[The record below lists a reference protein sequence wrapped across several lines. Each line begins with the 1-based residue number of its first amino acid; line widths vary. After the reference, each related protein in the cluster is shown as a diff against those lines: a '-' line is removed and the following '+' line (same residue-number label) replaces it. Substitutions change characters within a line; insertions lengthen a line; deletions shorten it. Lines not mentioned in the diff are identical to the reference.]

1 MGARKSWFIVQGD
14 ARRGP
19 FSSSELKQFASE
31 GKIERST
38 QVWKEGLKQPVP
50 ASRIKGLFSPAPD
63 RASDVLPEQHVS
75 GNSDLASSENL
86 LPQLSRAK
94 LRDLVSSQ
102 KREIAEIA
110 LSKSAS
116 QPGFLELKQRYI
128 TLAKEAEGLK
138 SAIPAITTAGE
149 QLKVAE
155 QNVKAARK
163 SVEAATKELL
173 SQAEPLGEFGFEC
186 WDVLSD
192 SAKIYLQPRQD
203 LKSRIQNLMQKLAD
217 SNATS
222 NVTIMEKAKVKATQL
237 KLNAQLQ
244 VEKLKI
250 KSANR
255 QAGLALL
262 EANDEVLVQSDQ
274 TQNIL
279 EIVSNRRRAIDEL
292 KQESAELAGPLE
304 KATRA
309 AGQAVGQPIK
319 GLNDF
324 TQIVKGH
331 QKLIKTK
338 DGELHSIRDDV
349 ADLLVSD
356 SSLARTLG
364 LADKV
369 TQLTDTTQRLDD
381 SPHAVSVATK
391 AGRNW
396 FGGLSDFGKIASVAG
411 LLIGLCSVGWWLLPN
426 GASEDKAVALTAV
439 ADPEAE
445 TETPQANAN
454 RNSDSASR
462 LPDGRH
468 ATNANDASRGNQS
481 GKKPETLIGNKAP
494 GKRFRVKDIF
504 ELYRNSIR
512 ETEKTI
518 FEIRSFEPCGK
529 YNEEFLRQYIKEAAS
544 CIDALAVSKE
554 RKHGYQLK
562 LAVQMKKLNHD
573 EGASEIFDSVL
584 KNISKVH
591 DRVTLAK
598 VCMAMVEAGMVEEA
612 RKVRR
617 SGPLGTAADAITVG
631 LVRENRLTQR
641 KLLQLAEEG
650 GYVVFLDAA
659 QEYANQGLN
668 QKSIEQL
675 DLGFQFIQSET
686 QSGNPRNNALI
697 YLSEKATELSHLDLA
712 KKYSAQ
718 TENPDRQL
726 GKISLALLQVGRK
739 QKFDEFFN
747 EIQSKEEKQR
757 ISSRVIKLTIEN
769 LADHEDFGRAREM
782 IKKLPTRRSQ
792 EMSET
797 YVVLSEMLHQF
808 SKNGFLKAN
817 EFIRNTNVYRNRK
830 LGAELLLAVN
840 LLNSIEQKDSTAYK
854 NAIGHLADYYRDSQK
869 ERQPRTIF
877 EHIYSSKVPVYFTW
891 NLVALEVSNGNANEV
906 TEWIA
911 SSLVDRNNFNEADL
925 RLWVLSCIAE
935 SVIK

>member
-38 QVWKEGLKQPVP
+38 QVWKEGLKQPVL
-50 ASRIKGLFSPAPD
+50 ASRIKGLFSAAPD

-128 TLAKEAEGLK
+128 TLAKEAEDLK

-411 LLIGLCSVGWWLLPN
+411 LLIGLCLVGWWIMPGGSRSITDVDPDVIAGQSVEEKTVEEMTSAEMDREFARMN
-426 GASEDKAVALTAV
+426 GEVAEMVSKAEDT
-439 ADPEAE
+439 
-445 TETPQANAN
+445 
-454 RNSDSASR
+454 
-462 LPDGRH
+462 
-468 ATNANDASRGNQS
+468 
-481 GKKPETLIGNKAP
+481 
-494 GKRFRVKDIF
+494 
-504 ELYRNSIR
+504 
-512 ETEKTI
+512 TEKIINKLEELASPEFYGDPMEILETRENDSTI
-518 FEIRSFEPCGK
+518 FVTKKIQISNAPLFLTIGFVVVDKRNPRS
-529 YNEEFLRQYIKEAAS
+529 
-544 CIDALAVSKE
+544 
-554 RKHGYQLK
+554 
-562 LAVQMKKLNHD
+562 
-573 EGASEIFDSVL
+573 
-584 KNISKVH
+584 
-591 DRVTLAK
+591 
-598 VCMAMVEAGMVEEA
+598 
-612 RKVRR
+612 
-617 SGPLGTAADAITVG
+617 SGFTDG
-631 LVRENRLTQR
+631 LVSMVILDVPMSLREQ
-641 KLLQLAEEG
+641 
-650 GYVVFLDAA
+650 FDF
-659 QEYANQGLN
+659 
-668 QKSIEQL
+668 KS
-675 DLGFQFIQSET
+675 
-686 QSGNPRNNALI
+686 
-697 YLSEKATELSHLDLA
+697 
-712 KKYSAQ
+712 
-718 TENPDRQL
+718 
-726 GKISLALLQVGRK
+726 
-739 QKFDEFFN
+739 
-747 EIQSKEEKQR
+747 
-757 ISSRVIKLTIEN
+757 KLTIESN
-769 LADHEDFGRAREM
+769 GQKTILEPTKVVDLGGGNRSIEYSDLYA
-782 IKKLPTRRSQ
+782 KL
-792 EMSET
+792 
-797 YVVLSEMLHQF
+797 LHKQ
-808 SKNGFLKAN
+808 
-817 EFIRNTNVYRNRK
+817 IRNSQTFTILHGGKEFHLHETASKHLKELANQ
-830 LGAELLLAVN
+830 AEYQ
-840 LLNSIEQKDSTAYK
+840 IIDEGY
-854 NAIGHLADYYRDSQK
+854 
-869 ERQPRTIF
+869 
-877 EHIYSSKVPVYFTW
+877 
-891 NLVALEVSNGNANEV
+891 
-906 TEWIA
+906 
-911 SSLVDRNNFNEADL
+911 
-925 RLWVLSCIAE
+925 
-935 SVIK
+935 